1 MFNKL
6 NMTAYRQKNCL
17 KLCLQEYVKNLCS
30 CIDGSLPNI
39 YGQFPVCTSLDEI
52 DCLGKSGEF
61 VEANSFVDCPI
72 ECDSVEYR
80 LSTSKSRY
88 PTYYYTS
95 YLRYQTDIAKR
106 ANVPND
112 NYIQKNIV
120 LLNVFYEDLAT
131 VYISEKPEVNF
142 SLK

>member
-1 MFNKL
+1 
-6 NMTAYRQKNCL
+6 MTAYRQKNCL
-17 KLCLQEYVKNLCS
+17 KLSLQEYIKNLCG

-52 DCLGKSGEF
+52 NCLGKSGQF
-61 VEANSFVDCPI
+61 IEANSFLECPI

-80 LSTSKSRY
+80 LSITKSRY
-88 PTYYYTS
+88 PTLYYTQ
-95 YLRYQTDIAKR
+95 YLRYQTAITKK

-131 VYISEKPEVNF
+131 VFINEKPEVYVLF
-142 SLK
+142 FALK